1 MTRNGDFKEVVRAR
15 MAETGET
22 YTAALAAVS
31 RAEPPAEEAAR
42 REQERVV
49 GRLFDDGRIQRVPA
63 KRKTRVAVL
72 LEVLRRFEPGRVYA
86 EKEVDA
92 ILLGVHD
99 DFAYLRRELVNYRY
113 LVREEGR
120 YRTAPA
126 APERMPVER
135 QEIPAWE
142 AVWLPRFLAGRS

>member
-1 MTRNGDFKEVVRAR
+1 MTRNGDFKKVVRAR

-22 YTAALAAVS
+22 YTAALAAVRES
-31 RAEPPAEEAAR
+31 DPYDDAR

-49 GRLFDDGRIQRVPA
+49 SRLFADGRIQRVPA
-63 KRKTRVAVL
+63 KRRTRVAVL

-92 ILLGVHD
+92 ILLGVHE

-113 LVREEGR
+113 LVREDGR

-142 AVWLPRFLAGRS
+142 AVWLPPFLAGRS